1 MSPWGERSNNKATI
15 MTAERNVS
23 RVSHPWRGHTHTH
36 TMLAPG
42 LNRQHQRLSW
52 VLAPALKWNPESPGS
67 LSFTTVNAEIWLVN
81 WSKLKLKVAVCCL
94 FGKTNPWVEMLI
106 KLYFKAWKTEGE
118 KKETVTV
125 DKLTNFCSV
134 IFHSLA
140 ALESGTFD
148 LLFLKSVPL

>member
-36 TMLAPG
+36 TVLAPG

-106 KLYFKAWKTEGE
+106 RLYFKAWKTGG
-118 KKETVTV
+118 KKRRQSPSTSW
-125 DKLTNFCSV
+125 LISV
-134 IFHSLA
+134 QWYFTAWQPWSLA
-140 ALESGTFD
+140 
-148 LLFLKSVPL
+148 PLISFS